1 MKTRYVTTLLAMFFV
16 LGSHPALAL
25 VEDVDCFEHYKF
37 QDGLLFDDINPMKY
51 SYKPADDVF
60 ISYDLLSLMDSPVVE
75 GKVRVQVLYD
85 DPSEG
90 EQILDEFIAYEDVN
104 LMPKDRIKQE
114 FRWRIPAT
122 AKSGRYVVKT
132 YFIVGKS
139 FNLAGLSFIP
149 YGLPG
154 VLGGVPGGMTF
165 FEVKNTGNE
174 SRIYFSKEE
183 TYVNDEKYPFGAF
196 LSSRESEPLTIKT
209 KLVNEGP
216 AKQVHLSLN
225 VYEWDDV
232 TDEPIRDYTVE
243 KDISLEA
250 NGVEDVTF
258 SLPELESAT
267 YQLKFMANYSNGKS
281 ILKLRIPVSGAKGR
295 FIYLGMDRFPLIE
308 DEETTV
314 FFCLSNSA
322 DYLTTFTGRGTV
334 ELTDDAGN
342 SILKENIESFEVI
355 PTPMGK
361 KLQFTPKREITDAT
375 LRIDLYDDEGNFMD
389 EIQLKYSYSKFPNIA
404 SDLDLEIDK
413 TEYKAEETLTYTLT
427 YKDDKGRPLA
437 GKILLYVLDPNDV
450 IVYMI
455 SDKEIG
461 GSLTGNVKLPG
472 KEGDYRIIVRELTHE
487 MASEALFT
495 VEGTLVTTAP
505 TTSAEVTTSISETE
519 KPKADYLLLIAVVII
534 IILIIAVFLR
544 RR

>member
-1 MKTRYVTTLLAMFFV
+1 MKKSIMTLLAIFFV
-16 LGSHPALAL
+16 FGSQSVLAS
-25 VEDVDCFEHYKF
+25 VDDVDCFKYYKF

-51 SYKPADDVF
+51 SYKPADEVF

-75 GKVRVQVLYD
+75 GKVRVQVLYE

-90 EQILDEFIAYEDVN
+90 EQIVDEFIAYEDVN

-114 FRWRIPAT
+114 FRWTIPLT
-122 AKSGRYVVKT
+122 AKSGRYIVKT
-132 YFIVGKS
+132 YFIVGES
-139 FNLAGLSFIP
+139 LNLAGLSFVP
-149 YGLPG
+149 YGPP
-154 VLGGVPGGMTF
+154 GVPGGMTF
-165 FEVKNTGNE
+165 FEVENTYPG

-196 LSSRESEPLTIKT
+196 LSSRESEPLEIKT

-232 TDEPIRDYTVE
+232 TDEPLKDYSVE

-250 NGVEDVTF
+250 NGVEDITF
-258 SLPELESAT
+258 SLPGLEPAT
-267 YQLKFMANYSNGKS
+267 YQLKFIAEYSDGKS
-281 ILKLRIPVSGAKGR
+281 ILKLRISISGAKGR
-295 FIYLGMDRFPLIE
+295 FIYLGMDRFPLIKN
-308 DEETTV
+308 EETTV

-342 SILKENIESFEVI
+342 SILKEAIDPFEVVSK
-355 PTPMGK
+355 PMGK
-361 KLQFTPKREITDAT
+361 KLQFTPDREITDAT

-389 EIQLKYSYSKFPNIA
+389 EVQLKYSYSKFPNIA
-404 SDLDLEIDK
+404 ADLDLEIDK
-413 TEYKAEETLTYTLT
+413 TEYKAEETLTYTIT
-427 YKDDKGRPLA
+427 YKDDKRRPLA

-455 SDKEIG
+455 SDKEII
-461 GSLTGNVKLPG
+461 GSLTGNVELPG
-472 KEGDYRIIVRELTHE
+472 KEGNYKIIARELTHD
-487 MASEALFT
+487 MTNEALFT
-495 VEGTLVTTAP
+495 VEETLVTTAP
-505 TTSAEVTTSISETE
+505 TTLAEVTTSIPETE
-519 KPKADYLLLIAVVII
+519 EPKADHLLLIAVVII

-544 RR
+544 RRT

>member
-1 MKTRYVTTLLAMFFV
+1 MKKRYVTALLAMFFV

-60 ISYDLLSLMDSPVVE
+60 ISYDLLSLMDSPIVE

-114 FRWRIPAT
+114 FRWRIPTT

-139 FNLAGLSFIP
+139 FNLAGLSFVP

-165 FEVKNTGNE
+165 FEVKNTYPG

-232 TDEPIRDYTVE
+232 TDEPIEDYTVE

-267 YQLKFMANYSNGKS
+267 YQLKFMANYSDGKS

-295 FIYLGMDRFPLIE
+295 FIYLGMDRFPLIKN
-308 DEETTV
+308 EETTV

-342 SILKENIESFEVI
+342 SILKENIEPFEVI
-355 PTPMGK
+355 PKPMGK

-427 YKDDKGRPLA
+427 YRDDKGRPLS
-437 GKILLYVLDPNDV
+437 GKILLYVLDPNGV

-461 GSLTGNVKLPG
+461 GSLTGNVKLPEKKG
-472 KEGDYRIIVRELTHE
+472 SYKIIALELTHE
-487 MASEALFT
+487 MRSEALFT
-495 VEGTLVTTAP
+495 VKETLVTTAP
-505 TTSAEVTTSISETE
+505 TTSAEVTTSIAETE
-519 KPKADYLLLIAVVII
+519 EPKADYLLLIAVVII
-534 IILIIAVFLR
+534 IILVIAVFLR